1 MPNPRHPNR
10 DYLTAL
16 RRNPAGTLAL
26 IHGRKGEICR
36 LIGDYTRATQSFGR
50 MLTAAGFAGD
60 ANLKAEA
67 VAQLGSVHLYKG
79 ELDQAE
85 ERYLEAL
92 KLYREQGHAAGQ
104 ANCLKNLGKIMQY
117 RERHQEAHGRLNEA
131 LAKYKECGDKDGEY
145 SVLESMVE
153 YYTAQK
159 EYERSLGLLAEI
171 LDHYQG
177 KGDIVKKGRAFQFI
191 AKVQREKGDFQNS
204 KVNFEIAQEIA
215 SRIGDNL
222 GLIYILCEAGI
233 AYFEKSLYDE
243 AVKYFNDCL
252 ALALK
257 HDVKYMQAVSLLNLG
272 DSCAQLGRSEEARN
286 HLGKM
291 LSLNMGIK
299 GMEDEAQRI
308 LNTMSNN

>member
-1 MPNPRHPNR
+1 MMRPANPQ
-10 DYLTAL
+10 DYTAAL
-16 RRNPAGTLAL
+16 RRDPAGTLAL

-36 LIGDYTRATQSFGR
+36 LIGDYSRATQSFGR
-50 MLTAAGFAGD
+50 MLTASGFAGD

-67 VAQLGSVHLYKG
+67 VAQLGSVHLFKG

-85 ERYLEAL
+85 ERYLKAL
-92 KLYREQGHAAGQ
+92 GLYREQGQAAGQ

-159 EYERSLGLLAEI
+159 EYGRSLELLTNMLNHYESN
-171 LDHYQG
+171 LD
-177 KGDIVKKGRAFQFI
+177 IAKKGRALQYI
-191 AKVQREKGDFQNS
+191 AKVYREKKEYQKGID
-204 KVNFEIAQEIA
+204 NFLRSYEIAGK
-215 SRIGDNL
+215 IGDSL
-222 GLIYILCEAGI
+222 GLMYLLCDIGITYFDDGRYREA
-233 AYFEKSLYDE
+233 E
-243 AVKYFNDCL
+243 KYFRDCL

-257 HDVKYMQAVSLLNLG
+257 HDVKYMQAVALLNLG
-272 DSCAQLGRSEEARN
+272 DACCHVGRIEEAKIN
-286 HLGKM
+286 LDKM
-291 LSLNMGIK
+291 ISLNMGIK
-299 GMEDEAQRI
+299 GMEDEAHRI